1 MIVRGRRARLAL
13 GSALTC
19 LTICGCASASLTAP
33 SASAPLV
40 QPVAGY
46 TATRVMVR
54 TPKGLL
60 RSYLLYLPP
69 GGAKH
74 SPLVLV
80 FHGADSTAEGAASE
94 SDFVPVF
101 AQRGVVVAFLQGY
114 DDTWN
119 EEAGDTPA
127 HAAHINDV
135 EFTAA
140 VIKQLES
147 GYSID
152 RTRVAAAGISN
163 GALLTELLGC
173 RLAGSLTLIA
183 PAAGQLP
190 VSVSPTCRPARA
202 ISVLETH
209 GTNDESIP
217 YDGGRFYGVG
227 GGTTVLSA
235 PANARRWASLDRCTR
250 SAESSVA
257 APQPTM
263 LSTYSKCR
271 AGVVV
276 ELRTLEGAGHAWAQD
291 AGALIAEFLHEH
303 PRAPAR

>member
-1 MIVRGRRARLAL
+1 VALAL
-13 GSALTC
+13 IAGLGVLA
-19 LTICGCASASLTAP
+19 ICGCASASLTAHAAP

-54 TPKGLL
+54 TPKGLE

-69 GGAKH
+69 GGVRD

-80 FHGADSTAEGAASE
+80 FHGADSTAELAATE

-101 AQRGVVVAFLQGY
+101 AERGVVVAFLQGY

-119 EEAGDTPA
+119 EDAGDTPA
-127 HAAHINDV
+127 HAAGINDV
-135 EFTAA
+135 EFVA
-140 VIKQLES
+140 VVVKQIE
-147 GYSID
+147 GDYSID
-152 RTRVAAAGISN
+152 RSRIAAAGLSN

-173 RLAGSLTLIA
+173 RLAGSLTMIA
-183 PAAGQLP
+183 PAAGELP
-190 VSVSPTCRPARA
+190 VSVSPTCHPARP

-209 GTNDESIP
+209 GTADESIP
-217 YDGGRFYGVG
+217 YGGGRFYGVG

-235 PANARRWASLDRCTR
+235 PANARRWASLDHCTR
-250 SAESSVA
+250 SAESSLST
-257 APQPTM
+257 PQPTA
-263 LSTYSKCR
+263 LTTYSRCR

-276 ELRTLEGAGHAWAQD
+276 ELRSLEGAGHGWAQD
-291 AGALIAEFLHEH
+291 AGALIAEFLKVN
-303 PRAPAR
+303 PRPVAR

>member
-1 MIVRGRRARLAL
+1 VRASA
-13 GSALTC
+13 ALT
-19 LTICGCASASLTAP
+19 
-33 SASAPLV
+33 
-40 QPVAGY
+40 QPVPGY
-46 TATRVMVR
+46 TADRVLIT
-54 TPKGLL
+54 TPKGLQ

-74 SPLVLV
+74 SPLVLI
-80 FHGADSTAEGAASE
+80 FHGADSTAEDAATE

-101 AQRGVVVAFLQGY
+101 AQKGIVVAFLQGY

-135 EFTAA
+135 EFAAA
-140 VIKQLES
+140 VISHIES
-147 GYSID
+147 RYSID

-173 RLAGSLTLIA
+173 RLAGSLTVIA

-190 VSVSPTCRPARA
+190 VSVSPTCKPSRP
-202 ISVLETH
+202 ISLLETH

-235 PANARRWASLDRCTR
+235 PANARRWSALDHCSR
-250 SAESSVA
+250 SSESSVS
-257 APQPTM
+257 APQPTL
-263 LSTYSKCR
+263 LSTYSGCR
-271 AGVVV
+271 QGVVV
-276 ELRTLEGAGHAWAQD
+276 ELRSLEGAGHEWAQD
-291 AGALIAEFLHEH
+291 AGVLIAEFLSEH
-303 PRAPAR
+303 PRAVAR